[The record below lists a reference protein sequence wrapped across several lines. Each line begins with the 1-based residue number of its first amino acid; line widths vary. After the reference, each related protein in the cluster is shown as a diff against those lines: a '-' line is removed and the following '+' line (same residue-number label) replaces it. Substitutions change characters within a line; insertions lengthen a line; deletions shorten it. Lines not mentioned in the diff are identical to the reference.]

1 MFLVKELGGK
11 IKRDGILV
19 IGDRG
24 SESFIYPISGKG
36 QPMLSDELVF
46 IRDRFANLLE
56 WSVNTDLTK
65 SIPHVLGSWEI
76 MDVLEE
82 VYIKVAK
89 VKIRYLDWFRTNWHT
104 KEKVGAEDKRFLQ
117 GCARCISR

>member
-65 SIPHVLGSWEI
+65 VPLCALVSE
-76 MDVLEE
+76 
-82 VYIKVAK
+82 
-89 VKIRYLDWFRTNWHT
+89 LDSSEGHLMS
-104 KEKVGAEDKRFLQ
+104 K
-117 GCARCISR
+117 CP